1 MRTSRAAELM
11 LVFARAFPKL
21 ARMLKCLW
29 WACVLAA
36 TATAQTTSMQV
47 ELANLREDVRGLTQR
62 VGSLSLRVEQLERE
76 NAELRGRAGEAERSY
91 VTVRQL
97 NEAVTALNQSI
108 RTAAANS
115 KSETLQ
121 QVSGQIEK
129 LAAQTNAAIDSL
141 AKGVASR
148 APVQTTFSNDYP
160 AEGIS
165 YTVQK
170 GETLAVIARKT
181 GAKLQDIVNANRI
194 SDPSR
199 INVGQVLFIPGGK

>member
-1 MRTSRAAELM
+1 MRTCGVAELL
-11 LVFARAFPKL
+11 LVFARAFPNL
-21 ARMLKCLW
+21 ARMLKSLW

-36 TATAQTTSMQV
+36 TATAQTTSVQV

-91 VTVRQL
+91 VTLTQL
-97 NEAVTALNQSI
+97 NEAVAALNQSI
-108 RTAAANS
+108 RTATANS

-129 LAAQTNAAIDSL
+129 LARQTNDAIESL

-148 APVQTTFSNDYP
+148 ASVQTTFSDNYP
-160 AEGIS
+160 TEGIS

-181 GAKLQDIVNANRI
+181 GAKLQDIINANRI

-199 INVGQVLFIPGGK
+199 IQVGQVLFIPGGK